1 MSATPSFL
9 EDRISQI
16 PALQLLQNLGYVYL
30 RPQEVFLERK
40 GRLSNFLLE
49 DVLEKQLRRLNRIRF
64 KGSEYEFSDAN
75 IQAAI
80 ETLKDVPFD
89 GLVRTSEKIY
99 DLLSLGKSFEQTV
112 AGDTKSFTIQYV
124 DWQSPAN
131 NVFHVAEEFEVE
143 RVGSH
148 QTCRPDIVLFVN
160 GIPFVVIEC
169 KRPDIKGSL
178 KEAISQQI
186 RNQSNDHIPRLF
198 TFAQILLAITKN
210 EASYGTTG
218 TSAKFWSIWREETDV
233 TVEVGQ
239 LVNRALSREQKERLF
254 ADRPKY
260 VRHYFDE
267 KEVEA
272 QEVTEQ
278 DRALYCLCRPERLL
292 EISYKFI
299 VFDAGEKKIARYQQY
314 FAVRNTLERIKH
326 RDEEGQRK
334 GGVIWHTQG
343 SGKSLTMV
351 MLAKAIALDPEIQ
364 NPKIV
369 LVTDRVD
376 LDDQLYR
383 TFHHSGKEPVR
394 ARTGKHLM
402 ELLRGNKEAIIA
414 TTIFK
419 FETGVKAQNFRDEGA
434 NIFVLVDESH
444 RTQSGSRGEQY
455 GKAHEKMRRVLPKA
469 CYIGFTGT
477 PLMKKEK
484 NTARQFGGFIDTYTI
499 RRAVED
505 KAVVPLLYE
514 GRHVVQEV
522 DEKAIDKWFEI
533 VTKPLTPAQRADLKR
548 KFSTADQLNKADRK
562 IYLMAFDVSEHFRQN
577 WKGTGFK
584 AQLTADLKASAL
596 KFKEYLDEFGQ
607 VTSEVLIS
615 GPDTREGNEEVDRV
629 GTDEV
634 QAFWKRMMDK
644 YGGEDAYN
652 KQIINAFRH
661 DDDPEIIIVV
671 DKLLTGFDA
680 PRNTVLYLARSMKEH
695 GLLQAIARVNRLW
708 EGKDFGYVIDYY
720 GVLSELGEA
729 LELYGALP
737 EFDQEDLEDALTD
750 IRQEIEK
757 LPQKHSELWDIF
769 KSVKNRMDEEA
780 YELELAKEDV
790 RQKFYTKLSAY
801 SRALGIALSTVQ
813 FNLETPE
820 DKIERYKKDL
830 AFFQKLRVSVKKRY
844 SDEIDYKEY
853 EAKVQKLINTHVS
866 SEEILQI
873 TPPVNIFEQEKFQA
887 EVEKLQTAAS
897 KADTIAHRTKK
908 TITEK
913 MEEDPYFY
921 RRFSKILEEA
931 IEAYREQRISDAE
944 YLSRVTEIMNSV
956 VNRAGDDLPSIL
968 KNQDVA
974 KAFYGVVNEVFTRL
988 SLSGNES
995 KEVAAR
1001 AALQIDEIIRRNKV
1015 VDWIA
1020 NLDAQNAMRNEIDDY
1035 LYELREESGIELSLD
1050 DMDLIVENS
1059 IDIAKARYA

>member
-1 MSATPSFL
+1 MDATPSFL
-9 EDRISQI
+9 EDHISQI
-16 PALQLLQNLGYVYL
+16 PALQLLQNMGYAYL

-49 DVLEKQLRRLNRIRF
+49 GVLKTQLRRLNRIRF
-64 KGSEYEFSDAN
+64 KGGEHEFSDAN

-89 GLVRTSEKIY
+89 GLVRTSEKVY
-99 DLLSLGKSFEQTV
+99 DLLSLGRSFEQEV
-112 AGDTKSFTIQYV
+112 ADDRKSFTIQYV
-124 DWQSPAN
+124 DWQNPAN

-143 RVGSH
+143 RTGSR

-160 GIPFVVIEC
+160 GIPLVVIEC
-169 KRPDIKGSL
+169 KRPDEKDSL
-178 KEAISQQI
+178 KVAISQHL
-186 RNQSNDHIPRLF
+186 RNQDVDHIPRLF
-198 TFAQILLAITKN
+198 TFAQVLLGINKN
-210 EASYGTTG
+210 EAAYATTG
-218 TSAKFWSIWREETDV
+218 TSAKFWSVWREESDITP
-233 TVEVGQ
+233 EVSR
-239 LVNRALSREQKERLF
+239 LVNKPLGREQKDRLF
-254 ADRPKY
+254 ADRLKS
-260 VRHYFDE
+260 VRSYFDGQ
-267 KEVEA
+267 EA
-272 QEVTEQ
+272 EAREVTEQ

-292 EISYKFI
+292 ELAYKFI

-314 FAVRNTLERIKH
+314 FAVRNTLERVKL
-326 RDEEGQRK
+326 RDEDGRRK

-351 MLAKAIALDPEIQ
+351 MLGKAIALDPDIRD
-364 NPKIV
+364 PKIV

-383 TFHHSGKEPVR
+383 TFHHCGKEPVR

-402 ELLRGNKEAIIA
+402 EILRGNKEAIIA

-419 FETGVKAQNFRDEGA
+419 FETGVKAQMFRDEGA
-434 NIFVLVDESH
+434 DIFVLVDESH

-455 GKAHEKMRRVLPKA
+455 GKAHEKMRRVLPRA
-469 CYIGFTGT
+469 CYVGFTGT

-522 DEKAIDKWFEI
+522 DEKAMDKWFEV
-533 VTKPLTPAQRADLKR
+533 VTKPLAPAQRADLKR

-584 AQLTADLKASAL
+584 AQLTADSKPSAL
-596 KFKEYLDEFGQ
+596 KFKEYLEEFGQ
-607 VTSEVLIS
+607 VTCEVLIS
-615 GPDTREGNEEVDRV
+615 GPDTREGNEEIERV
-629 GTDEV
+629 GTGEV
-634 QAFWKRMMDK
+634 QAFWKRMMEK
-644 YGGEDAYN
+644 YGTEDAYN
-652 KQIINAFRH
+652 KQIINSFKH

-680 PRNTVLYLARSMKEH
+680 PRNTVLYLARGLQGH

-720 GVLSELGEA
+720 GVLSELGDA

-737 EFDQEDLEDALTD
+737 EFDREDLEDALTD
-750 IRQEIEK
+750 VRAEIEK

-769 KSVKNRMDEEA
+769 KSVKNRRDEES

-790 RQKFYTKLSAY
+790 RRKFYAKLSAY
-801 SRALGIALSTVQ
+801 TRALGIALSTVQ
-813 FNLETPE
+813 FNVETPE
-820 DKIERYKKDL
+820 EKIDRYKKDL
-830 AFFQKLRVSVKKRY
+830 AFFQKLRVSVKRRY
-844 SDEIDYKEY
+844 YDEIDYREY
-853 EAKVQKLINTHVS
+853 EAKVQKLINTHVAS
-866 SEEILQI
+866 DEIMQI

-897 KADTIAHRTKK
+897 KADTIAHRTKR
-908 TITEK
+908 TITER

-921 RRFSKILEEA
+921 RRFSRILEEA
-931 IEAYREQRISDAE
+931 IEAYRERRISDAE
-944 YLSRVTEIMNSV
+944 YLSRVTEVMNAV
-956 VNRAGDDLPSIL
+956 VNRTGDGLPAAL
-968 KNQDVA
+968 KNRDEA
-974 KAFYGVVNEVFTRL
+974 KAFYGVVNEVFIRL
-988 SLSGNES
+988 SLTGDES

-1001 AALQIDEIIRRNKV
+1001 AALRIDEIIRRNRV
-1015 VDWIA
+1015 VDWLA
-1020 NLDAQNAMRNEIDDY
+1020 NLDAQNSMRNEIDDY
-1035 LYELREESGIELSLD
+1035 LYELREESGIGLSLD

-1059 IDIAKARYA
+1059 IDIAKARYS

>member
-9 EDRISQI
+9 EDHISQI
-16 PALQLLQNLGYVYL
+16 PALQLLQNMGYVYL
-30 RPQEVFLERK
+30 SQQEVVVERRGK
-40 GRLSNFLLE
+40 FSNFLLE
-49 DVLEKQLRRLNRIRF
+49 GVLEKQLRRLNIIRF
-64 KGSEYEFSDAN
+64 KGGEYEFSDAN

-80 ETLKDVPFD
+80 ETLREVPFD
-89 GLVRTSEKIY
+89 GLIRTSERVY
-99 DLLSLGKSFEQTV
+99 DLLSLGKSFEQDIE
-112 AGDTKSFTIQYV
+112 GDTKSFTMRYV
-124 DWQSPAN
+124 DWQNPAN
-131 NVFHVAEEFEVE
+131 NVFHVVEEFEVE
-143 RVGSH
+143 RTGSH

-160 GIPFVVIEC
+160 GIPFVIIEC
-169 KRPDIKGSL
+169 KRPDEKDSL
-178 KEAISQQI
+178 KVAISQHL
-186 RNQSNDHIPRLF
+186 RNQDKDHIPRLF
-198 TFAQILLAITKN
+198 TFAQVLLGINKN
-210 EASYGTTG
+210 EAAYATTG
-218 TSAKFWSIWREETDV
+218 TSARFWSGWREETDIAA
-233 TVEVGQ
+233 EVSR
-239 LVNRALSREQKERLF
+239 LVNRPLTAEQKTKLY

-260 VRHYFDE
+260 VLSYFDE
-267 KEVEA
+267 NELNA
-272 QEVTEQ
+272 REVTEQ
-278 DRALYCLCRPERLL
+278 DRSLYSLCRPERLL
-292 EISYKFI
+292 EITYKFI
-299 VFDAGEKKIARYQQY
+299 VFEAGEKKIARYQQY
-314 FAVRNTLERIKH
+314 FAVKNTLERIKH
-326 RDEEGQRK
+326 RDEDGRRR

-351 MLAKAIALDPEIQ
+351 MLAKSIALDPDIR

-383 TFHHSGKEPVR
+383 TFHHCGKEPVH

-402 ELLRGNKEAIIA
+402 DLLRDNKEAIIA

-419 FETGVKAQNFRDEGA
+419 FESGIKAQKFQDEGE

-444 RTQSGSRGEQY
+444 RTQTGSRGEQY
-455 GKAHEKMRRVLPKA
+455 GKAHEKMRRVLPRA

-477 PLMKKEK
+477 PLMRKEK

-533 VTKPLTPAQRADLKR
+533 VTKALTPAQRADLKR

-562 IYLMAFDVSEHFRQN
+562 IYLMAFDISEHFRQN

-584 AQLTADLKASAL
+584 AQLTADSKASAL
-596 KFKEYLDEFGQ
+596 KFKEYFDEFGQ

-615 GPDTREGNEEVDRV
+615 GPDTREGNEDVDRV
-629 GTDEV
+629 GTSEEQV
-634 QAFWKRMMDK
+634 FWKRMMDK
-644 YGGEDAYN
+644 YGSEDVYN
-652 KQIINAFRH
+652 KQIINAFKH
-661 DDDPEIIIVV
+661 TDDPELIIVV

-680 PRNTVLYLARSMKEH
+680 PRNTVLYLARSLREH
-695 GLLQAIARVNRLW
+695 ALLQAVARVNRLW

-737 EFDQEDLEDALTD
+737 DFDREDLEDALTD
-750 IRQEIEK
+750 IREEAEK

-801 SRALGIALSTVQ
+801 SRALGIALSTVR

-820 DKIERYKKDL
+820 EKIDRYKKDL
-830 AFFQKLRVSVKKRY
+830 AFFQRLRVSVKKRY

-853 EAKVQKLINTHVS
+853 EAKVQKLINTHVTS
-866 SEEILQI
+866 DEILQI

-887 EVEKLQTAAS
+887 EVEKLQTTAS
-897 KADTIAHRTKK
+897 KADTIAHRTKR
-908 TITEK
+908 TIAEK

-931 IEAYREQRISDAE
+931 IDAYREQRISDAE
-944 YLSRVTEIMNSV
+944 YLSRVTEVMNSV
-956 VNRAGDDLPSIL
+956 VNRTGDELPPIL
-968 KNQDVA
+968 KNHDEA

-988 SLSGNES
+988 NHSDNES
-995 KEVAAR
+995 REEAAQ
-1001 AALQIDEIIRRNKV
+1001 AALRIDEIIHRNRV
-1015 VDWIA
+1015 VDWVS
-1020 NLDAQNAMRNEIDDY
+1020 NLDAQNNMRNEIDDY
-1035 LYELREESGIELSLD
+1035 LYELREESGIDLSLD

>member
-1 MSATPSFL
+1 MTNTPSFL
-9 EDRISQI
+9 EDHISQI
-16 PALQLLQNLGYVYL
+16 PALQLLQTMGYEYL

-40 GRLSNFLLE
+40 GKLSNILLE
-49 DVLEKQLRRLNRIRF
+49 GVLEKQLRKFNRIRF
-64 KGSEYEFSDAN
+64 KGKEYNFSDTNIKAA
-75 IQAAI
+75 IQA
-80 ETLKDVPFD
+80 LKDVPFD

-99 DLLSLGKSFEQTV
+99 DLLSLGKSFEQTIE
-112 AGDTKSFTIQYV
+112 GDTKSFTIQYI
-124 DWQSPAN
+124 DWKTPTN
-131 NVFHVAEEFEVE
+131 NVFHVSEEFEIE
-143 RVGSH
+143 RIGSH

-160 GIPFVVIEC
+160 GIPLVVIEC
-169 KRPDIKGSL
+169 KRPDIKDPL

-186 RNQSNDHIPRLF
+186 RNQSNEHIPRLF
-198 TFAQILLAITKN
+198 TSAQILLAITKN

-218 TSAKFWSIWREETDV
+218 TSAKFWSRWREETDI
-233 TVEVGQ
+233 TAEV
-239 LVNRALSREQKERLF
+239 SRLINKPLNKEEKKKLF
-254 ADRPKY
+254 ADRFSY
-260 VRHYFDE
+260 VQRYFDDLE
-267 KEVEA
+267 LEERL
-272 QEVTEQ
+272 VTEQ
-278 DRALYCLCRPERLL
+278 DKALYCLCRPERLMEL
-292 EISYKFI
+292 AYKFI

-314 FAVRNTLERIKH
+314 FAVKNSMERIKQT
-326 RDEEGQRK
+326 DEKGQRK

-351 MLAKAIALDPEIQ
+351 MLAKSIALDTAIQ

-376 LDDQLYR
+376 LDDQIYR
-383 TFHHSGKEPVR
+383 TFHHCGKEPVQ

-402 ELLRGNKEAIIA
+402 GLLHSNKEAII
-414 TTIFK
+414 TTTVFK
-419 FETGVKAQNFRDEGA
+419 FETAVKAQNYRDPSN

-444 RTQSGSRGEQY
+444 RTQY
-455 GKAHEKMRRVLPKA
+455 GDSHTKMRKVLPNA

-505 KAVVPLLYE
+505 RSVVPLLYE

-522 DEKAIDKWFEI
+522 DQKAIDKWFEI
-533 VTKPLTPAQRADLKR
+533 VTAPLSPAQRADLKR
-548 KFSTADQLNKADRK
+548 KFSSADQLNKADRR
-562 IYLMAFDVSEHFRQN
+562 IYLTAFDISEHFRQN

-584 AQLTADLKASAL
+584 AQITADSKASAL

-615 GPDTREGNEEVDRV
+615 APDTREGNEEVDRV
-629 GTDEV
+629 GIEEV
-634 QAFWKRMMDK
+634 QAFWKRMMER
-644 YGGEDAYN
+644 YGNEATYN
-652 KQIINAFRH
+652 KQIINAFKF

-680 PRNTVLYLARSMKEH
+680 PRNTVLYLARSLKQH
-695 GLLQAIARVNRLW
+695 ALLQAIARVNRLW

-729 LELYGALP
+729 LDLYGALP
-737 EFDQEDLEDALTD
+737 DFDKEDIDLALSD
-750 IRQEIEK
+750 IAAEIEK

-769 KSVKNRMDEEA
+769 KTIKNRMDEEA
-780 YELELAKEDV
+780 YEQELAKEDV
-790 RQKFYTKLSAY
+790 RQRFYAKLSSY
-801 SRALGIALSTVQ
+801 NRTLGIALSSVK

-820 DKIERYKKDL
+820 DRIARYKKDL

-844 SDEIDYKEY
+844 ADEIDYREY
-853 EAKVQKLINTHVS
+853 EAKVQKLINTHVTS
-866 SEEILQI
+866 DEILQI
-873 TPPVNIFEQEKFQA
+873 TPPVNIFEQDKFQA
-887 EVEKLQTAAS
+887 EIEKLETAAS

-913 MEEDPYFY
+913 MDEDPYFY

-931 IEAYREQRISDAE
+931 IEAFRERRISDAE
-944 YLSRVTEIMNSV
+944 YLNRVTEVMNAIVHRTSD
-956 VNRAGDDLPSIL
+956 NLPPIL
-968 KNQDVA
+968 RNQDA
-974 KAFYGVVNEVFTRL
+974 ARAFYGVVNEVFSR
-988 SLSGNES
+988 SQIPSGDSSEL
-995 KEVAAR
+995 AAQ

-1035 LYELREESGIELSLD
+1035 LYELREESGIDLSFD

-1059 IDIAKARYA
+1059 IDIAKARYAA